1 MKRHRLAF
9 VGAGRIADVHYASI
23 QAMPERAQL
32 VAFCDNRTEALV
44 QRKAQWDVPGFK
56 SFDLL
61 MRDIDP
67 DAVCLFLPHNLHL
80 QYVTAA
86 ARAGKPVFME
96 KPVAGTR
103 EDARKIIDVVAE
115 TGIQLLVTHTGLFHP
130 AFQRI
135 LEFIRKGWLGRPLF
149 AKGTSAGWL
158 TFRPWDF
165 RLSREQTGGGCWV
178 DAGGHLVYCLRE
190 IFGEV
195 DSVTGYIARLSRPE
209 MEGEDHAAATLRY
222 RSGALAQLFVSYGH
236 KLPGYQHDWPIG
248 YLNSIEISGD
258 KGAVQYV
265 ISPEPRVSYFSEV
278 AEAMPQEWQGWL
290 THQPPEGYGY
300 SFQAALAH
308 FLDCLDTGAKPRVT
322 AEDGLATLDTLLR
335 LYEHCQEIPSL

>member
-1 MKRHRLAF
+1 MKGHRLAF
-9 VGAGRIADVHYASI
+9 VGAGRVADMHYASI

-32 VAFCDNRTEALV
+32 VAFCDNRPEALA
-44 QRKAQWDVPGFK
+44 QRQIQWGVPGFG
-56 SFDLL
+56 SFDHLL
-61 MRDIDP
+61 SEVNP
-67 DAVCLFLPHNLHL
+67 DAVCLLLPHNVHL

-103 EDARKIIDVVAE
+103 EDARKIVQVVAE

-130 AFQRI
+130 AFERI
-135 LEFIRKGWLGRPLF
+135 LEFVRKGWLGRPLF
-149 AKGTSAGWL
+149 ARGTSAGWL

-190 IFGEV
+190 VFGEV
-195 DSVTGYIARLSRPE
+195 ESVTGYVAHLSRPE

-278 AEAMPQEWQGWL
+278 AEAMPEEWQGWL

-335 LYEHCQEIPSL
+335 LYEHCQEVPSL